1 MPDTRPTFYGT
12 FRESNAVH
20 LEILEPPI
28 AAGVPIELDIF
39 EGPDGTTML
48 ATLEAAREKRLNP
61 MLGDLGAAS
70 FVINRHDPKATP
82 EILRVGNYAKY
93 KIGGKYRFGWW
104 IEDVDWTRVAR
115 EEKRGEDVKV
125 AGVGAMG
132 CLKHGTWWVE
142 AYTGGVAPA
151 DGKWS
156 FPAGSRRGDILL
168 TLIEELQARPDGP
181 VIPQVGIGWAEGVD
195 SQGAVWDDDTEA
207 AYELGYGA
215 LETWKQ
221 LTALGLESEMTHDLQ
236 LRTYVELGRHFEPAP
251 TGNGAVTL
259 LLGRHIL
266 EDHHREHDSRKTRLV
281 VRGAEGLTI
290 TVIDPALEAEI
301 GERREGSISVSNSSD
316 PTTLQRAGTA
326 QLQALILETEA
337 IEIPV
342 AHDDDPGG
350 YQPWVHY
357 REGDWIGVE
366 RIDGTIEAMRIA
378 GMRLEETVNDY
389 ALRLQLNSRRVEALI
404 RLKRMIDALGGGGAG
419 SGTSTGSSIEQGGQ
433 AGGGGTTDGR
443 VRVASGDALGYLYD
457 QVDAGNG
464 IGKAIAG
471 AGGAQQL
478 ELRLDLPGAIEDD
491 VPAWDAVAG
500 LFVPRPRGAGG
511 GGGGG
516 WADTIVAPATPHADN
531 DEFNDGAIAAA
542 WATIDTGAG
551 VATWTERGDVLSVL
565 NPGGDAAHN
574 MHARVKPLAAL
585 AVGDYIET
593 AIRLAAVAGNY
604 PTLGLIF
611 GDGATAGAGA
621 QAALMYQNGAIQMA
635 SVTGYN
641 AVTHTGATAT
651 PGPVRVMPWLYLRWI
666 YQGANT
672 WRSQWSP
679 DGVTWLTVGDIARTL
694 TPTHGGIYSQGW
706 TFGPTFVGTFDY
718 FRRGP

>member
-1 MPDTRPTFYGT
+1 MTRPTFYGT

-142 AYTGGVAPA
+142 AYTGGIAPA
-151 DGKWS
+151 DGKWT
-156 FPAGSRRGDILL
+156 FPPGTPRGDILL
-168 TLIEELQARPDGP
+168 ALVEELQARPDGP
-181 VIPQVGIGWAEGVD
+181 VIPQVAIGWAEGVD
-195 SQGAVWDDDTEA
+195 SQGAAWDDDTEA
-207 AYELGYGA
+207 AYEIGYGA

-266 EDHHREHDSRKTRLV
+266 EDTHREHDSRKTRLIV
-281 VRGAEGLTI
+281 KGADGVTI
-290 TVIDPALEAEI
+290 TVVDPALEAEI
-301 GERREGSISVSNSSD
+301 GERREGSISVSNTSD
-316 PTTLQRAGTA
+316 PTTLQRAGVA

-342 AHDDDPGG
+342 AHDADPGG
-350 YQPWVHY
+350 YQPWVDY

-366 RIDGTIEAMRIA
+366 RTDGTVEAMRIA

-404 RLKRMIDALGGGGAG
+404 RLKRMIDALGGGGTG
-419 SGTSTGSSIEQGGQ
+419 SGTSTGSSIEQGGSS
-433 AGGGGTTDGR
+433 GGGTTSDGR
-443 VRVASGDALGYLYD
+443 VRVASGDTLGYLYD

-491 VPAWDAVAG
+491 VPAFDQAAG
-500 LFVPRPRGAGG
+500 LWVPRPRGAGG
-511 GGGGG
+511 GGGG
-516 WADTIVAPATPHADN
+516 AATVYRAHASATVTENPHPVVDTPIAGLSLSFTL
-531 DEFNDGAIAAA
+531 AAA
-542 WATIDTGAG
+542 ADC
-551 VATWTERGDVLSVL
+551 R
-565 NPGGDAAHN
+565 
-574 MHARVKPLAAL
+574 
-585 AVGDYIET
+585 
-593 AIRLAAVAGNY
+593 IRLAIRGDKSTGNARVSIKDGGAMLAPTTNRIFGVRPDGADGTDAQDLYWFAEFIVALGAGDHDLTVEHNAVAS
-604 PTLGLIF
+604 T
-611 GDGATAGAGA
+611 
-621 QAALMYQNGAIQMA
+621 GAI
-635 SVTGYN
+635 SWYD
-641 AVTHTGATAT
+641 
-651 PGPVRVMPWLYLRWI
+651 
-666 YQGANT
+666 
-672 WRSQWSP
+672 RS
-679 DGVTWLTVGDIARTL
+679 LTVEPLG
-694 TPTHGGIYSQGW
+694 
-706 TFGPTFVGTFDY
+706 
-718 FRRGP
+718 